1 MHHLIIQRHSSPLSQ
16 DDLDQLCHIAAP
28 IGLEKIADDAG
39 DGRGHNVARL
49 RDIRDPGPGMRRALD
64 AYCRPHHIDWAV
76 VPAGLRLDDFRLLAM
91 DMDSTLISIETVDE
105 IGGLVGKK
113 EQIAEI
119 TAAAMRGEI
128 ADYAESLRRRV
139 ALLAGVTRGQLDSL
153 YTEILRLNP
162 GAEALLD
169 AARGAGLKTLLVT
182 GGFTEFT
189 DRLQALLPIDRVK
202 ANVLGMKDDALDGT
216 LVGTIVDGQGK
227 KQAMLDYCAELGCD
241 PGQVLVI
248 GDGANDLP
256 MMHAAGFSVAYHAKP
271 RVREGATAAIDF
283 GGLDAVL
290 RWFE

>member
-1 MHHLIIQRHSSPLSQ
+1 MYHLIIQRHTAPLTP
-16 DDLDQLCHIAAP
+16 DDIDPLQALAAP
-28 IGLEKIADDAG
+28 AAVEQPADD
-39 DGRGHNVARL
+39 VARL
-49 RDIRDPGPGMRRALD
+49 RDIRRPDPELRRAID
-64 AYCRPHHIDWAV
+64 AHCRPRRIDWAI

-105 IGGLVGKK
+105 IGGLVGRK

-139 ALLAGVTRGQLDSL
+139 ALLAGVTRAQLDSL

-162 GAEALLD
+162 GAETLLG
-169 AARGAGLKTLLVT
+169 AARAAGLKTLLVT

-189 DRLQALLPIDRVK
+189 DRLQAILPIDRVR
-202 ANVLGMKDDALDGT
+202 ANVLGMRDEALDGT
-216 LVGTIVDGQGK
+216 LVGAIVDGQGK
-227 KQAMLDYCAELGCD
+227 RQAVLEYCAELGCD

-271 RVREGATAAIDF
+271 TVREQASAAIDC
-283 GGLDAVL
+283 GGLDTVL

>member
-1 MHHLIIQRHSSPLSQ
+1 MYHLIIQRHSSPLSQ
-16 DDLDQLCHIAAP
+16 DNLDQICHIAAP
-28 IGLEKIADDAG
+28 IGLEKFADDAG
-39 DGRGHNVARL
+39 DGRGHSVARL

-64 AYCRPHHIDWAV
+64 AYCQPHRIDWAV

-162 GAEALLD
+162 GAEALLG
-169 AARGAGLKTLLVT
+169 AARAAGLKTLLVT

-227 KQAMLDYCAELGCD
+227 KQAMLGYCAELGCD

-271 RVREGATAAIDF
+271 KVREGATASVDF
-283 GGLDAVL
+283 GGLDGVL
-290 RWFE
+290 HWFE